1 VPYQLLK
8 DAYEQGIVVE
18 YLDFQSQLEAFYFNN
33 PNCPPIIGISKHLF
47 NNLPHFRTVFAH
59 ELGHHF
65 TRSKNTLQHAYMHYR
80 DRIEMSREEYRAMAW
95 AAEYLISED
104 NINDAFIKGLNQP
117 WDLSEYFAVDL
128 DLVRLRLVLFFCKYR
143 KK

>member
-1 VPYQLLK
+1 
-8 DAYEQGIVVE
+8 
-18 YLDFQSQLEAFYFNN
+18 
-33 PNCPPIIGISKHLF
+33 
-47 NNLPHFRTVFAH
+47 
-59 ELGHHF
+59 
-65 TRSKNTLQHAYMHYR
+65 MHYR